1 MKTYRSNL
9 SLFGLVAAAFAMTHL
24 SMADAD
30 GGGSTGTGTPPTPD
44 TKKKT
49 VYVDVT
55 MKVGNADGTP
65 RIVKFPESAKVKK
78 EILELD
84 GKPHGVRFDFKN
96 GESSTVTIDEIVKWN
111 LLERFAVHGASQ
123 KFGDAYAGDKDVDDA
138 FESFSEVLQVAA
150 AGKWSEETAGSGG
163 GSSVLLKALVELTGK
178 TIEEVR
184 TILSETSQKEKLGLR
199 QDPRVAAIIQRL
211 EQEKAGTVDTSKAL
225 GALGLAAA

>member
-1 MKTYRSNL
+1 MKYQGSNPIRL
-9 SLFGLVAAAFAMTHL
+9 LTTALAMSVF
-24 SMADAD
+24 SMAEAD
-30 GGGSTGTGTPPTPD
+30 GGGVSPDAVTPPAAD

-55 MKVGNADGTP
+55 MKDSNADGTP
-65 RIVKFPESAKVKK
+65 RVVKFPESAKVKK
-78 EILELD
+78 EILELE

-96 GESSTVTIDEIVKWN
+96 GESVTVTIDQIVQWN

-138 FESFSEVLQVAA
+138 FESFSEVLTVAA
-150 AGKWSEETAGSGG
+150 AGKWSEETVGGGG

-184 TILSETSQKEKLGLR
+184 TILGGTSQKEKLGLR
-199 QDPRVAAIIQRL
+199 QDPRIASIIQRI
-211 EQEKAGTVDTSKAL
+211 EAEKAGAVDTSKAL
-225 GALGLAAA
+225 GALGLAVAA